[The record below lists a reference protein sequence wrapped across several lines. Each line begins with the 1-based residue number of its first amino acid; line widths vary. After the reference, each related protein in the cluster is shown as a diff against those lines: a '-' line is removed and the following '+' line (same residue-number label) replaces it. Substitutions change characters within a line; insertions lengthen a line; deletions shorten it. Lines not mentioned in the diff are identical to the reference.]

1 MLVIQNDVAS
11 RMTVFQ
17 IYARKK
23 GLKMR
28 KTNDGGKGSV
38 LIRKPRI
45 IMSFKSLPKENE
57 VGIIVK
63 RNLTEWL
70 NGMQIS
76 GDVEKS

>member
-1 MLVIQNDVAS
+1 
-11 RMTVFQ
+11 
-17 IYARKK
+17 
-23 GLKMR
+23 MR